1 LKEVCIYF
9 LGYITYYAFM
19 STFFWLNAICFDFS
33 WKFWYVFQH
42 QMYIYI
48 YMMKLLFSSF
58 SRKINA
64 GRSEKKYDQKMFWR
78 YSLYSWT
85 SPLLMT
91 LGVLMNQFFYT
102 PKDSFKVEIGET
114 VCFLN
119 TNYEEKCECQK

>member
-1 LKEVCIYF
+1 ME
-9 LGYITYYAFM
+9 
-19 STFFWLNAICFDFS
+19 
-33 WKFWYVFQH
+33 
-42 QMYIYI
+42 
-48 YMMKLLFSSF
+48 LLFSSF
-58 SRKINA
+58 STKRNA
-64 GRSEKKYDQKMFWR
+64 GRSNDQKMFWR

-119 TNYEEKCECQK
+119 TNNGEKCECQKQFHLKIIFN